1 LRAPVESFLIAR
13 LRFYRHRQE
22 MSDRVSLRVLAEF
35 LCDRRELITSQWVE
49 RVRAERKID
58 ASDEL
63 PREELMDHLP
73 KLFDNLTDQLRQA
86 DPALHS
92 GEASRDAQA
101 HGEHRWQ
108 QQYRLDELLREI
120 SLLRLV
126 FMRHLVEFQREYP
139 AFVQET
145 EWLAQRI
152 IHHYFDSLAMDSTS
166 QFVARQQETLHI
178 ANQALAEANVKVEAF
193 NEQLLTQD
201 ERRLQTLRTISHE
214 VRNHLNAITV
224 VVTILAKE
232 PNPAVCHEYLE
243 MLSRNLMDISA
254 LTNQLLDFAGLLSG
268 GERLNLERC
277 DPAPLFDELVLFF
290 HEMARGKGLAF
301 IGILDPD
308 IGQVMTDRHKLHRI
322 AMNLVTNAIKYTSAG
337 EVTLAF
343 IQRNASEWAIE
354 VRDTGPGVPEE
365 ERARIF
371 QEFHRVP
378 ETTGG
383 QPGAGLGLAISQQ
396 LVQLLGGEIEMET
409 EVGKGTTFR
418 VVLPRGPA

>member
-1 LRAPVESFLIAR
+1 
-13 LRFYRHRQE
+13 
-22 MSDRVSLRVLAEF
+22 MSDRISLRVLAEF
-35 LCDRRELITSQWVE
+35 LCARRELITSQWVE

-58 ASDEL
+58 ASDGL

-86 DPALHS
+86 DPEVHAS
-92 GEASRDAQA
+92 EASRNAQA
-101 HGEHRWQ
+101 HGDHRWE

-120 SLLRLV
+120 SILRLV

-145 EWLAQRI
+145 EWLALRI
-152 IHHYFDSLAMDSTS
+152 IHQYFDRLAMDSTS
-166 QFVARQQETLHI
+166 QFVGRQQETLHI
-178 ANQALAEANVKVEAF
+178 ANQALAEANEKMEAF
-193 NEQLLTQD
+193 NDQLLFQD

-214 VRNHLNAITV
+214 VRNHLNAISV
-224 VVTILAKE
+224 VVNILAKE

-268 GERLNLERC
+268 GERLNLELC
-277 DPAPLFDELVLFF
+277 DPVPLFDELVLFF
-290 HEMARGKGLAF
+290 HEMAHGKGIAF
-301 IGILDPD
+301 TGVFDPD

-322 AMNLVTNAIKYTSAG
+322 AMNLVSNAIKYTPAG

-343 IQRNASEWAIE
+343 RRRNASEWAIE
-354 VRDTGPGVPEE
+354 VRDTGPGIPKE
-365 ERARIF
+365 ERVRIF

-378 ETTGG
+378 ATTGG

-396 LVQLLGGEIEMET
+396 LVHLLGGEIEVDS

-418 VVLPRGPA
+418 VILPREPA